1 MRSPPELAPVSPSD
15 DLRAVDVGTTMRT
28 MGTQT
33 VEWSLPDISGS
44 PVTVQLRI
52 RRETVEVWCRDRP
65 VAILDRDQLAAWLAH
80 PDGALICDEMS
91 WMWSHMASVVCIY
104 IRDAVPAYPLSQHV
118 VDGLLQRLVGDDYD
132 RSP

>member
-1 MRSPPELAPVSPSD
+1 
-15 DLRAVDVGTTMRT
+15 MRT

-52 RRETVEVWCRDRP
+52 RRETVEVWCRDRL
-65 VAILDRDQLAAWLAH
+65 VAILDRDQLAAWLGD

-104 IRDAVPAYPLSQHV
+104 IRDAVPAYPLSRHV
-118 VDGLLQRLVGDDYD
+118 VDGLLQRLAGDDYL
-132 RSP
+132 RPP